1 VRRLPQNAKVQA
13 LRQAPL
19 FQGLSK
25 KELAELAR
33 VTEDLQVPAGTTLCK
48 EGGLGREFFVIVEGE
63 AEVTRGGTHLA
74 SRGDG
79 EFFGE
84 IALLTTTTRTATV
97 TATTPL
103 RCLILTRGDFRRIL
117 DENRGIARKVT
128 QALAE
133 RLASYSAD
141 PVP

>member
-1 VRRLPQNAKVQA
+1 VRRLPQNRKVEA
-13 LRQAPL
+13 LQQAPL

-25 KELAELAR
+25 KELAQLAR
-33 VTEDLQVPAGTTLCK
+33 VTEDLQVPEGTVLCK

-63 AEVTRGGTHLA
+63 ADVTRGGDHLVKRVA
-74 SRGDG
+74 G

-103 RCLILTRGDFRRIL
+103 RCLILTRGDFRRVL
-117 DENRGIARKVT
+117 DENGTIARKVT
-128 QALAE
+128 EALAE
-133 RLASYSAD
+133 RLASYGGDQAL
-141 PVP
+141 